1 MRPETRWGTQ
11 GLVPGRIKKK
21 MMANEMKTRV
31 TASHGQQKPFPLGQ
45 WAQLTGG
52 AQDPSREEINKQTP
66 NFLWIVSGVLP
77 PLPPTMLQTQWG
89 SSGGFYRERKNS
101 GSER

>member
-1 MRPETRWGTQ
+1 
-11 GLVPGRIKKK
+11 